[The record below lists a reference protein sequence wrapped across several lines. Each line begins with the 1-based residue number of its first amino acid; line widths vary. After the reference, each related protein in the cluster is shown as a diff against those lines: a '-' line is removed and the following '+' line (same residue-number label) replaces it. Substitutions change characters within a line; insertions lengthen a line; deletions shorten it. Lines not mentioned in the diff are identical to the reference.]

1 MDTNDN
7 NLKILFVDDERKILD
22 GIRRKLHTMRKEW
35 DMAFAIGGYE
45 AKKMMME
52 TKFDV
57 IVTDM
62 RMPGTSGQDLL
73 NIVRDKYPEMIRLV
87 LSGYSDQEVI
97 MQTTKTAHQYLSKP
111 CNVDDIKAAIQ
122 RSLSLRK
129 LLREPRLTRLATQL
143 KTIPSLPVIYNEI
156 MTRLQNPDVS
166 LKEIGEIIS
175 KDIGMSAKILQIVN
189 SSFFGVAKHIESVE
203 RAVALLGLDIIRSL
217 VLSVHLFEKF
227 KESKVS
233 ILILN
238 RMWNHSMD
246 VANNAKILGDIL
258 GLDSKLL
265 DYTYMAG
272 MMHDIGKLILIAEV
286 PETYQNIMKDSIEED
301 VPLRVKE
308 REVFHASHAE
318 LGAYLLGI
326 WGLQQPVIEAIAYH
340 HVPSA
345 SHTDTITPLTA
356 VHLANA
362 FDYEL
367 NPSRGDGNE
376 SMLDEEYLERLKLDK
391 RKVEKLKKK
400 LLKLIS

>member
-1 MDTNDN
+1 MNEN
-7 NLKILFVDDERKILD
+7 EKLRILFVDDERKILD
-22 GIRRKLHTMRKEW
+22 GIRRKLHSMHREW
-35 DMAFAIGGYE
+35 DMVFAIGGYE

-73 NIVRDKYPEMIRLV
+73 NIVREKYPEMIRLV
-87 LSGYSDQEVI
+87 LSGYSDQEII

-129 LLREPRLTRLATQL
+129 LLKEPRLTRLATQL

-156 MTRLQNPDVS
+156 MTKLQNPDVS
-166 LKEIGEIIS
+166 LKEIGAIIS
-175 KDIGMSAKILQIVN
+175 QDIGMSAKILQIVN

-203 RAVALLGLDIIRSL
+203 RAVTLLGLDIIRSL

-233 ILILN
+233 IPILN
-238 RMWNHSMD
+238 RVWNHSMD
-246 VANNAKILGDIL
+246 VANNAKKLGEIL

-265 DYTYMAG
+265 DYAYMAG
-272 MMHDIGKLILIAEV
+272 MMHDIGKLIFIAEV
-286 PETYQNIMKDSIEED
+286 PETYQNILKQSAEEN
-301 VPLRVKE
+301 VPLRIKE
-308 REVFHASHAE
+308 AETFQASHAE
-318 LGAYLLGI
+318 LGAYVLGI

-356 VHLANA
+356 VHLANT
-362 FDYEL
+362 FDYEF
-367 NPSRGDGNE
+367 NPSRREG
-376 SMLDEEYLERLKLDK
+376 SPSTLDEEYIERLDLLKKIDK
-391 RKVEKLKKK
+391 IKKK
-400 LLKLIS
+400 LLKSTK

>member
-1 MDTNDN
+1 METNDSK
-7 NLKILFVDDERKILD
+7 LKILFVDDERKILD

-52 TKFDV
+52 SKFDV

-203 RAVALLGLDIIRSL
+203 RAVTLLGLDIIRSL

-233 ILILN
+233 IPILN

-246 VANNAKILGDIL
+246 VANNSKILGDIL

-286 PETYQNIMKDSIEED
+286 PETYQNIMKASIEED
-301 VPLRVKE
+301 IPLRTKE
-308 REVFHASHAE
+308 REAFHASHAE

-362 FDYEL
+362 FDYDF
-367 NPSRGDGNE
+367 NPSRKDGNE

-400 LLKLIS
+400 LLKQIS